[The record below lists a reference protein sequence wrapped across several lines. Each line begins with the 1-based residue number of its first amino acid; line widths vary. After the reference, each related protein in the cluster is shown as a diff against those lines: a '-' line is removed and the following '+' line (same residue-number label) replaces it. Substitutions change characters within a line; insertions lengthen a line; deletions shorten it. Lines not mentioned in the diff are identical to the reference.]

1 MWLSD
6 RQKIGVGLV
15 AAGVFLQF
23 LAILLF
29 FDRPLLALGNVSSCA
44 PARPL
49 TPQIL
54 FLTGLPLIIGPTR
67 TFYFFSRREKWRGTV
82 CFFGG
87 IILVFAKWPK
97 IGILVEFVGFIGL
110 FGSFFPV
117 VLQALRQIPVIGSF
131 LSLPYIRQAADR
143 LAGVRQSAV

>member
-29 FDRPLLALGNVSSCA
+29 FDRPLLALGN
-44 PARPL
+44 
-49 TPQIL
+49 IL

-87 IILVFAKWPK
+87 IILVFARWPK

-131 LSLPYIRQAADR
+131 LSLPYIRGAADR